1 MKNKYTQEL
10 TSLQVEQVETNK
22 FLEQQEHKILGLE
35 QYKENLERD
44 IEENKERTL
53 SLEVLREEATT
64 VNEELKSEQNKCF
77 SVLNGIQMN
86 RDDQIRVED

>member
-1 MKNKYTQEL
+1 MKNKYTLEL

-44 IEENKERTL
+44 IE
-53 SLEVLREEATT
+53 
-64 VNEELKSEQNKCF
+64 
-77 SVLNGIQMN
+77 
-86 RDDQIRVED
+86 